1 MDGKREYWIDL
12 TRCFACICVLITHA
26 PIAIQEGKA
35 GLSAV
40 AVYNISA
47 VGGGSILFFMIT
59 GALVLTSSS
68 TQNFSSFM
76 TKRLSRVVFPMI
88 FWSVIYLLF
97 DWLCFHQINSE
108 KFIHSL
114 VSIPFAPQVGVFWFI
129 YAVLAIYLL
138 APVLSYWLRSASQ
151 NTVKIYIGIF
161 LLTLIIPYVGYY
173 FVECKMPLAD
183 NGYLQYF
190 NGFLGFALLGYYL
203 RRWPLKVFSL
213 GFVMFLLFAVSIP
226 VIGYGFS
233 IWSHT
238 LIQDRQTINAA
249 SLAII
254 YFTILQHVHIPQR
267 IAPYIEIF
275 SRYTFG
281 VYLSHFIILRH
292 VVWPI
297 LAPLNM
303 NYIYGIP
310 VTVLVTLS
318 LSLLVVYIFAKLP
331 FHKYTVSL

>member
-1 MDGKREYWIDL
+1 MNGKREYWIDL
-12 TRCFACICVLITHA
+12 IRCFACICVLITHA
-26 PIAIQEGKA
+26 PIAIQDDKG
-35 GLSAV
+35 GVSSV
-40 AVYNISA
+40 AVYNIAA

-59 GALVLTSSS
+59 GALVFMSSS
-68 TQNFSSFM
+68 TQNFFSFM
-76 TKRLSRVVFPMI
+76 KKRLSRVVFPMF
-88 FWSVIYLLF
+88 FWSIVYLLF
-97 DWLCFHQINSE
+97 DWLCFHRINIE
-108 KFIHSL
+108 KFIYNL
-114 VSIPFAPQVGVFWFI
+114 VCIPFTPQVGVFWFI

-138 APVLSYWLRSASQ
+138 APCISCWLRSTQ
-151 NTVKIYIGIF
+151 KETVKIYIGIF
-161 LLTLIIPYVGYY
+161 LLTLIIPYIGCY
-173 FVECKMPLAD
+173 FVECKMPLED

-203 RRWPLKVFSL
+203 RKWPLKLYSIDF
-213 GFVMFLLFAVSIP
+213 FVFLLVAISIP
-226 VIGYGFS
+226 LLGYAFH
-233 IWSHT
+233 IWPHV

-249 SLAII
+249 SLAIV
-254 YFTILQHVHIPQR
+254 YFTVLQHIQISPR

-281 VYLSHFIILRH
+281 VYLTHFIILRH

-310 VTVLVTLS
+310 ITVLMTLF
-318 LSLLVVYIFAKLP
+318 LSLLVVFVFAKLP